1 MPGNANALLY
11 LREIIGNAFTVAH
24 LQSKSTTSGMQGKT
38 LAMNQSNG
46 WFLYAIIATT
56 LCIISLNIPVQ
67 SMPPFRSKVSH
78 HSGAK
83 YATILAQSMP
93 PFRPK
98 VCHHSGA
105 KYATI
110 PAQTRPPFRCKP
122 GHSFRCKPGHQ
133 LNPF

>member
-67 SMPPFRSKVSH
+67 SMPPFRCKPGHPFRSKPGH

-83 YATILAQSMP
+83 QAT
-93 PFRPK
+93 
-98 VCHHSGA
+98 HSGA
-105 KYATI
+105 KQATI
-110 PAQTRPPFRCKP
+110 PEQTRLPFKP
-122 GHSFRCKPGHQ
+122 H
-133 LNPF
+133 LNPFQKPFKCHFNF